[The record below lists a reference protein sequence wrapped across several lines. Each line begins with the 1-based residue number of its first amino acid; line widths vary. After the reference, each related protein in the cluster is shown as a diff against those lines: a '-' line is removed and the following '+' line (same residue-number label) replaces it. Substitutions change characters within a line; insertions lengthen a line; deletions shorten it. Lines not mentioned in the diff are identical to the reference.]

1 MNESELKADRQTRR
15 VAILGGGISGLA
27 AALRIEELAPQYT
40 VDLFESTHRL
50 GGILETVR
58 ENGYLVERAADNFL
72 RGPTAPWAEQ
82 LSERRGVADQLIPTD
97 ERHRGAH
104 VGWQGELLP
113 VPTGFQLLA
122 PSQFSSI
129 LRSRLLTPLGK
140 LRLLL
145 EPLIRE
151 PRDGQEETLR
161 QFATRRLGREAFERL
176 VEPLVAGI
184 YTADPDRLSVEAAL
198 PQMVQM
204 ARESGSLYRAM
215 RRRAKLSRQAGT
227 DRGARYSLFVAP
239 REGMS
244 AWVNALASR
253 LERTSIHFQCSVER
267 VHRSADGATEDKTT
281 TADETAHRGQWQV
294 DYNEL
299 DRTGLHPRQARYDA
313 IIVAL
318 PAHRAAEIIRH
329 ERPLLAA
336 SIDRI
341 PLASSTVVCFGFR
354 EDQIRRPLNAFGC
367 VIPALEHRP
376 ILAISYSSVK
386 FPGRAPMGSR
396 LLRVFIGGALQPELA
411 DLPDDELTR
420 IARDELSHW
429 LHVAGRPQ
437 TSWIVRWPR
446 AMPQYELGHTQLV
459 TTIEKQVAELP
470 QMAIAGN
477 YLRGVGVPQCVHSGE
492 LAAERI
498 VQSYLT

>member
-1 MNESELKADRQTRR
+1 MNSPDLNSDQQPRR

-27 AALRIEELAPQYT
+27 AALRIEELAP
-40 VDLFESTHRL
+40 DCSIELFESTHRL
-50 GGILETVR
+50 GGILETVH
-58 ENGYLVERAADNFL
+58 EGGYLVERAADNFL

-82 LSERRGVADQLIPTD
+82 LSERWGVADQLIPTD

-104 VGWQGELLP
+104 VGWRGQLYP
-113 VPTGFQLLA
+113 VPAGFQLLA
-122 PSQFSSI
+122 PSQFRSI
-129 LRSRLLTPLGK
+129 LQSPLLTPAGK
-140 LRLLL
+140 LRLIL
-145 EPLIRE
+145 EPFIRE
-151 PRDGQEETLR
+151 PTPGKEETLR

-215 RRRAKLSRQAGT
+215 QRRLKQSRQAGT

-244 AWVNALASR
+244 TWINSLASHLR
-253 LERTSIHFQCSVER
+253 RTTIHFQCAVQSVQKDHEGSWR
-267 VHRSADGATEDKTT
+267 VTT
-281 TADETAHRGQWQV
+281 S
-294 DYNEL
+294 
-299 DRTGLHPRQARYDA
+299 RQTPEFSPEALRFDA

-318 PAHRAAEIIRH
+318 PACHAAGVLQSD
-329 ERPLLAA
+329 RPQLA
-336 SIDRI
+336 SLIQRI
-341 PLASSTVVCFGFR
+341 PLASSSVVCFGFR

-367 VIPALEHRP
+367 VIPALERRK

-386 FPGRAPMGSR
+386 FPGRAPLGSR
-396 LLRVFIGGALQPELA
+396 LLRVFIGGALQPDLA
-411 DLPDDELTR
+411 DLPDADLLR

-429 LHVAGRPQ
+429 LHVAGTPQ
-437 TSWIVRWPR
+437 ASWVVRWPR
-446 AMPQYELGHTQLV
+446 AMPQYELGHLPL
-459 TTIEKQVAELP
+459 VAEIDKQLAATP
-470 QMAIAGN
+470 RLALTGN
-477 YLRGVGVPQCVHSGE
+477 YLRGVGVPQCVRDGQ

-498 VQSYLT
+498 VENLKR